1 MTIKQF
7 TDAIRKNNI
16 PPDAIMMSDSGW
28 EAWETD
34 MDGIYYNE
42 KKNVLV
48 FTQDF
53 SMHGLHDEYLQPEW
67 RPICYE
73 AENSDGDQ

>member
-1 MTIKQF
+1 MTVKQF

-16 PPDAIMMSDSGW
+16 PPDAIMMSDSEW
-28 EAWETD
+28 EADATD

-53 SMHGLHDEYLQPEW
+53 SSYGLFDQYKQPEW
-67 RPICYE
+67 RPIRYE
-73 AENSDGDQ
+73 AENGAGDQ